1 MCGGRRSQPRG
12 RATRSPQPTVTRASS
27 LCAALRCS
35 EPHPPACTR
44 PWAVPRSQQS
54 VDGGR
59 LPKGLGLGMGSPG
72 PSSDAGGYLS
82 IPLPLPPSLLTTWDA
97 CPQRL
102 HRAQPRTSDIWGQVR
117 LHVCDRERITNVM
130 GEGVPGTKG
139 SPAFHNSQI
148 TPQTPGKFEITIIL
162 WSDLLKQ

>member
-1 MCGGRRSQPRG
+1 M
-12 RATRSPQPTVTRASS
+12 
-27 LCAALRCS
+27 
-35 EPHPPACTR
+35 
-44 PWAVPRSQQS
+44 
-54 VDGGR
+54 DGGR

-82 IPLPLPPSLLTTWDA
+82 IPLPLPLSPLTAWDA

-102 HRAQPRTSDIWGQVR
+102 HRAQPRNSDIWGQVR
-117 LHVCDRERITNVM
+117 PHVCDRERM
-130 GEGVPGTKG
+130 GEGVPGMKG

-148 TPQTPGKFEITIIL
+148 TPQTPGKFEITIIW